1 MTKREIY
8 EAAYHVLDQRRQ
20 EALMDAKH
28 RRDLALEKIPQ
39 ILDLEDQMAQSTI
52 KLTKL
57 VLSHSADISEIMP
70 KIVNENLAVQEKIA
84 DLLQAHQL
92 PRDFLK
98 TKFHCEN
105 CRDTG
110 SAQGE
115 RCQCF
120 NTLVRQIA
128 AEDFNR
134 STHMTLCHFDDFK
147 LGYYQGEDLETMSKI
162 FDFCK
167 LYAAGFSLR
176 SPSILMFGRTGLG
189 KTHLSLAIAHEAIQK
204 GYTALYGTAQDFF
217 SKIQDERF
225 GKGEEGANTTETIL
239 ETDLFV
245 LDDLGAEYE
254 SAFYTS
260 IFYHLINAR
269 LNAGKPTIINTN
281 LLPKQIE
288 NRYGERVSSRL
299 MTLYKCLKFCG
310 TDIRQQ
316 KLWK

>member
-1 MTKREIY
+1 
-8 EAAYHVLDQRRQ
+8 
-20 EALMDAKH
+20 
-28 RRDLALEKIPQ
+28 
-39 ILDLEDQMAQSTI
+39 
-52 KLTKL
+52 
-57 VLSHSADISEIMP
+57 
-70 KIVNENLAVQEKIA
+70 
-84 DLLQAHQL
+84 
-92 PRDFLK
+92 
-98 TKFHCEN
+98 
-105 CRDTG
+105 
-110 SAQGE
+110 
-115 RCQCF
+115 
-120 NTLVRQIA
+120 
-128 AEDFNR
+128 
-134 STHMTLCHFDDFK
+134 
-147 LGYYQGEDLETMSKI
+147 MSKI